1 MLRKDVLLSTPS
13 ANPRV
18 CSEAHP
24 FDASSASNLTDQ
36 TLYEIR
42 TNSISTLTTLFLH
55 SQQEAKK
62 SEGERNCGKI
72 LKIRD
77 ELLFFSY
84 RALVDPINL
93 LPFSLGKELGDER

>member
-1 MLRKDVLLSTPS
+1 MSDS
-13 ANPRV
+13 
-18 CSEAHP
+18 
-24 FDASSASNLTDQ
+24 TDQ

-93 LPFSLGKELGDER
+93 LPFSLGKELGDERSVRDEIPRNRDTEMPSFTESARN